1 MLLTALV
8 PPSHNVAAPPGHIN
22 ITLGVDTPF
31 FLTGVSGAPGAGHNP
46 PSSQSIVPCLASP
59 TFLRDMEVIGDNAWL
74 ARIRMKQ
81 ASFLGL
87 CRWLD
92 KNTQLRAT
100 CARSHHPLY
109 RRKGCSFLWM
119 VSQGTTF
126 RATATLFWVSWSTA
140 HLLVMI
146 YILVRLPE
154 HYSWREWEC
163 RASLHYHNL

>member
-1 MLLTALV
+1 MDSLDDNRVGAAVIQRRRRQSIISLLVLILFLNQLIQR
-8 PPSHNVAAPPGHIN
+8 SRRWAPPR
-22 ITLGVDTPF
+22 
-31 FLTGVSGAPGAGHNP
+31 
-46 PSSQSIVPCLASP
+46 QSIVPCLSSP
-59 TFLRDMEVIGDNAWL
+59 TFLQDLAVIGDNAWL

-100 CARSHHPLY
+100 CGRSHHPLEG
-109 RRKGCSFLWM
+109 KVVLFLWM

-126 RATATLFWVSWSTA
+126 RATATVFRVSWSTA

-146 YILVRLPE
+146 YYLVIIHKCLVSDFLEAIFIRFWVPW
-154 HYSWREWEC
+154 YS
-163 RASLHYHNL
+163 